1 MYIPD
6 HFREG
11 DAEEISR
18 LMAAHPLAALVTMS
32 PNGLE
37 ANHIPILA
45 DGPQRLIGHIAL
57 NNDMHRNVAEGADV
71 MVIFGGQNSYISPN
85 WYPTKAENHK
95 SVPTWNYQAVHVHGQ
110 ISFRHDEKFKRG
122 VVGRLTT
129 LFERSL
135 NGDKAWRMADSPA
148 DYMETMLANIVGF
161 EIAITRIEAKSK
173 LSQNRETVDFDSVA
187 DRMSASEKTELLDRM
202 RRLKR

>member
-1 MYIPD
+1 MYMPD
-6 HFREG
+6 HFRED

-18 LMAAHPLAALVTMS
+18 LMAAHPLAALVTLS
-32 PNGLE
+32 PDGLE

-45 DGPQRLIGHIAL
+45 DGPQRLIGHIAM
-57 NNDMHRNVAEGADV
+57 NNPMHRNVAEGADV

-95 SVPTWNYQAVHVHGQ
+95 SVPTWNYQAVHVHGK

-129 LFERSL
+129 HFERSL
-135 NGDKAWRMADSPA
+135 NGDKAWRVSDAPA
-148 DYMETMLANIVGF
+148 DYMEMMLANIVGF

-173 LSQNRETVDFDSVA
+173 LSQNREKVDFDSVA
-187 DRMSASEKTELLDRM
+187 DRMSGGGKSELSDRM
-202 RRLKR
+202 QRRDR